1 MSDTGIG
8 KTRLNRVTSAY
19 QEIKK
24 KKKILGT
31 SQTCSRHGSDMPG
44 MSQTRDSMKKILIFT
59 PGPLPTIDQ
68 TKSLQPLSHSLS
80 LPLTLSASLSC
91 FPLGLPSRISL
102 QRRLATNG
110 APLTSMSPKLHRLVS
125 ISLAP
130 SVPESGAWPRFS
142 LLYFLFLFFGFLRL
156 GSLSLFFF
164 FLIRV
169 LVFSLAFYFRCD
181 LLFSICS
188 CDLFFLV
195 YLFVLLFSLAFVVT
209 YFICC
214 DLLAGCEQFVY
225 LVFI

>member
-1 MSDTGIG
+1 MR
-8 KTRLNRVTSAY
+8 TRRL
-19 QEIKK
+19 KK
-24 KKKILGT
+24 KKFWVRPRHVHDT
-31 SQTCSRHGSDMPG
+31 VATCQVCPRHGIAW
-44 MSQTRDSMKKILIFT
+44 KKFWFLHLDHYRPSIKL
-59 PGPLPTIDQ
+59 
-68 TKSLQPLSHSLS
+68 KSFSLS
-80 LPLTLSASLSC
+80 LTLSASLSC
-91 FPLGLPSRISL
+91 FPLGLPSCISL
-102 QRRLATNG
+102 QHRLATNG

-142 LLYFLFLFFGFLRL
+142 LLSFLFLFFCFLRL
-156 GSLSLFFF
+156 GSLSLLFLFLF
-164 FLIRV
+164 LFLIRV

>member
-24 KKKILGT
+24 KKKKFWVRPRHVRDT
-31 SQTCSRHGSDMPG
+31 VATCQVCPRHGIAW
-44 MSQTRDSMKKILIFT
+44 KKSWFLHLDHYRPSIKLKAF
-59 PGPLPTIDQ
+59 
-68 TKSLQPLSHSLS
+68 SLS
-80 LPLTLSASLSC
+80 LTLSASLSC

-142 LLYFLFLFFGFLRL
+142 LLSFLFLFFGFLHL
-156 GSLSLFFF
+156 DSLFLFYFILLLFYFNKSFGFLSCFLLSLWP
-164 FLIRV
+164 
-169 LVFSLAFYFRCD
+169 
-181 LLFSICS
+181 
-188 CDLFFLV
+188 
-195 YLFVLLFSLAFVVT
+195 VV
-209 YFICC
+209 
-214 DLLAGCEQFVY
+214 
-225 LVFI
+225 